1 MPALR
6 GIAYTNTV
14 EFGDQQ
20 IISGANLC
28 DPANP
33 MDFLDGLHTSVTGA
47 LGWESEEYLNGHVYL
62 LNSPEGFS
70 CLLRIWHKD
79 NTDPH
84 YPDCYAFQF
93 LGNYESA
100 PAGQVHHISSKGFS
114 PFAPF
119 YYRIWANAC
128 QIFIARVGVRQSSAD
143 LGAVAH
149 KPYSVCGGVLY
160 PLDDLAP
167 TAPCAA
173 ATPGSVEATTEL
185 WWSAGDD
192 GGNGAASR
200 TVESFRSG
208 HICRRYSFCHNGN
221 VSSTDFATSES
232 DALQLVIMRPGGYA
246 GNSPR
251 GWNDG
256 FRFLLDTD
264 PVQTEPFIASGG
276 IIYGQLYD
284 ALLLSKPY
292 ALEQIEDIEETSVIE
307 DELGGFTLSR
317 YTKWIN
323 HTRNFPNQHPL
334 GSLPDDGRLYGLMLF
349 HANGPSPSMK
359 SNYAY

>member
-208 HICRRYSFCHNGN
+208 HICRRYSFCHNGI

-246 GNSPR
+246 GILPEA
-251 GWNDG
+251 G
-256 FRFLLDTD
+256 T
-264 PVQTEPFIASGG
+264 TASGFCSTPIRSRRNRSSLVAASSTG
-276 IIYGQLYD
+276 SSTMLCFS
-284 ALLLSKPY
+284 ASHMRWSKSR
-292 ALEQIEDIEETSVIE
+292 TSKKPASSRTS
-307 DELGGFTLSR
+307 LGVLR
-317 YTKWIN
+317 
-323 HTRNFPNQHPL
+323 
-334 GSLPDDGRLYGLMLF
+334 
-349 HANGPSPSMK
+349 
-359 SNYAY
+359 